1 MKSKNPNQSEINR
14 MTWAKPEVRQR
25 RIDGILKTRWGDN
38 IDRKKYY
45 NDVIKSLIWDGYTAT
60 KMGKE
65 NLVDCSSPIVKKL
78 TKLYGDVND
87 LNKLKENGV
96 YGKGEKG
103 RSLKGQPSHLKGKTY
118 EEIFKSKKLANKR
131 RKITSDWMKTDRNI
145 RKYMSKVSKGQKLL
159 YEQVLKKHPAVVME
173 FPIKNKLNNKIYYL
187 DIADVQ
193 NKLDFEFDGG
203 YWHNTP
209 EAIDRDRERDAFLYS
224 IGWKVFRFTFD
235 IRKIED
241 VDNFLNKINILLW
254 QE

>member
-1 MKSKNPNQSEINR
+1 MKAKNPNQSEINR
-14 MTWAKPEVRQR
+14 ITWANPEVRQR
-25 RIDGILKTRWGDN
+25 RINGILKTRWGDN
-38 IDRKKYY
+38 INRKKYY
-45 NDVIKSLIWDGYTAT
+45 NDVIKSLIWNGYTAT
-60 KMGKE
+60 KMEKE
-65 NLVDCSSPIVKKL
+65 KLVDCSYPIVKKL
-78 TKLYGDVND
+78 TKLYGDDND

-103 RSLKGQPSHLKGKTY
+103 RSLKGKPSHLKGKTY

-145 RKYMSKVSKGQKLL
+145 RKYISKISKGQNLL
-159 YEQVLKKHPAVVME
+159 YEQVLKKHPAAVME
-173 FPIKNKLNNKIYYL
+173 FPIKNKLTNKIYYL
-187 DIADVQ
+187 DIADIQ
-193 NKLDFEFDGG
+193 NKLDFEFDGA
-203 YWHNTP
+203 YWHSTP
-209 EAIDRDRERDAFLYS
+209 EAIARDRERDEFLYS